1 MTVTPAT
8 LGRMAGAAAVAAGL
22 IFIGV
27 QINHPHL
34 DATTIGTTNVEIRDN
49 LKVLMAGLAL
59 VGVTGMYLR
68 QVKQT
73 GLLGLI
79 GYTLLSVGYLL
90 ILGTSFVA
98 AYVLPAIAGTAP
110 AYVNDVTAAATGG
123 TPIGDIGVLGTVI
136 QLQGVAYLAGGLLFG
151 VALYRARILARWA
164 TALLAVGGVVT
175 LALSAMPDAF
185 FRLLALPNGI
195 AMIGLGCSLWTVS
208 RARDAIATSTPGHA
222 HVAPFSGE

>member
-49 LKVLMAGLAL
+49 LKVLMAALAL

-123 TPIGDIGVLGTVI
+123 TPLGDIGVLGTVI

-164 TALLAVGGVVT
+164 TALLALGGVVT

-208 RARDAIATSTPGHA
+208 RARDAIATSTSGYA
-222 HVAPFSGE
+222 YVAPSSGE